1 MPVCSEVIPEE
12 ITFNDGVRVACHLY
26 TADGI
31 GRPVTAAS
39 RGLDEPESA
48 PPADLVFVTPEDEL
62 P

>member
-1 MPVCSEVIPEE
+1 MPVCSEVVPPE

-31 GRPVTAAS
+31 GRPVALPDRDASLEAA
-39 RGLDEPESA
+39 SA
-48 PPADLVFVTPEDEL
+48 PPAALVFVADEDA